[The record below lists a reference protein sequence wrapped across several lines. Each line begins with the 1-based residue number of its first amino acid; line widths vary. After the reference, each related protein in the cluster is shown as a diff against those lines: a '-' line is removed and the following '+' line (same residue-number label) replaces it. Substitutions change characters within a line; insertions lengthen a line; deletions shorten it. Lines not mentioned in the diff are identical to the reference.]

1 LPNLRLVGIS
11 DCLPSDIRAF
21 TSNRFLIYAAAGT
34 TVYAFRGLRHVLY
47 RLEAHSSPIVDIL
60 AFSDAFLVSYD
71 ESGTLIV
78 WNLKTRTQIR
88 REEFPTDTFVVSAM
102 LHPSSSPQIRREEF
116 PIDTF
121 VVSAMLHPSS
131 YKNKLLFGSLQG
143 PLRLWNVVTGKPIYW
158 FKGFDAAVSC
168 LTQSPAKDVCAI
180 GLNDGRIILH
190 NLRYDVS
197 LLYVAQD
204 GGPVTSI
211 EFRSATA
218 GLPSSESLAAAGI
231 QPMVDAEA
239 DIFLL
244 AGTAAGSLVSWKLES
259 DGTCRAVNQTEEL
272 HLARVVSLFCIPTG
286 GAAGAVVSSGADNSL
301 KVSYFDRP
309 DGGLRMAHV
318 RSGHFLPPNQIAFW
332 TGGSAGGNLLV
343 SAGSD
348 SQLRIF
354 STFNDRFDKNLGR
367 AYAPGVP
374 SKKKA
379 KTAARSAWLLPG
391 AKAISLC
398 PSRAYDWD
406 SLAVVHNGRREVTTW
421 NFVKATRGKHFLDP
435 AKFHGL
441 GGEALRLH
449 KHTIAT
455 ALCITHCGN
464 FVVVGYS
471 SGDIIKFNIQS
482 GLEYGAFGDPTGEG
496 ICLFM
501 DTHESTI
508 VGVHVNNV
516 NRLLVSVG
524 ETGVKFWNF
533 FACKPLGEK
542 MNFLDSA
549 PIRLS
554 KFHADS
560 DVLGLALSSGE
571 IVLVNVLNRQLFRR
585 FPNAASQ
592 PCVDLTMS
600 SDGTLLVSAHRGDA
614 LIKLWDVVD
623 CKLLDCFR
631 VKKAVTSI
639 AFSPSDDLLATTHVG
654 CLGVYLWDN
663 RATYQR
669 LQLTPLPFDYVPPTE
684 EEATALPTRSLSSV
698 RQLPGDGEEA
708 DEDVINLVDFSSD
721 EERQEENEQMDISG
735 EQKVEARSSYLSPDQ
750 LQDKLATLSG
760 LPASF
765 FKAFLQLDAIKK
777 RNAEALAVPDET
789 KLELPFF
796 LPVIETTTG
805 MAWIDEADDEEVT
818 ELANA
823 SNALETARSASK
835 RTKRRKKM
843 SVDEIFESHLDS
855 VLADLPSPG
864 ENLTDQICD
873 ETMARLKALNP
884 SSLDM
889 EIRLLAPAPDEL
901 AAAASAIDFV
911 DKEGPLKRLCSFL
924 ALLVNRFKRNLDV
937 DFATACLEGVLR
949 RHGEVI
955 ARPSHFLSTTKSP
968 DFDETVVLETMSN
981 QQQTGTE
988 NLAFA
993 LVEEALKAKRSS
1005 QTMLF
1010 SQITRSIALVDFI
1023 RNASCT
1029 LQIKE
1034 LANRL
1039 VDLPVAVDDA
1049 YVENHRSELR
1059 RPDPITSTTTTST
1072 ATTAAVTTTTT
1083 NDGASVLSYPHCGR
1097 TFASRIGLAFP
1108 EKQIEVS
1115 TNVANYSSAWELVNI
1130 GFSGVVVFD
1139 KERHSWVPTRAAQA
1153 MIVKFISISR
1163 WAKIYPRC
1171 SAGVHK

>member
-1 LPNLRLVGIS
+1 MHSSSRILRPFHALGLVSSGVPFVIKYKPRNKEFNVVVPAGERFNVYRLPNLRLVGIS
-11 DCLPSDIRAF
+11 DSLPSDIRAF
-21 TSNRFLIYAAAGT
+21 TSDRFLIYAAADNI
-34 TVYAFRGLRHVLY
+34 VYAFRGLRHVDFC
-47 RLEAHSSPIVDIL
+47 LEGHKSPIVDIL
-60 AFSDAFLVSYD
+60 AFSDDFLASYD

-78 WNLKTRTQIR
+78 WNLQTRTQIK
-88 REEFPTDTFVVSAM
+88 
-102 LHPSSSPQIRREEF
+102 REEF

-131 YKNKLLFGSLQG
+131 YKNKLLLGSLQG
-143 PLRLWNVVTGKPIYW
+143 PLRLWNFATGRSIYW

-197 LLYVAQD
+197 LVAVVQD
-204 GGPVTSI
+204 GGAITSI
-211 EFRSATA
+211 EFRSVTA
-218 GLPSSESLAAAGI
+218 GLPTSEALQAAGI
-231 QPMVDAEA
+231 QPMVEAEA

-244 AGTAAGSLVSWKLES
+244 AGSASGSLVSWKLES
-259 DGTCRAVNQTEEL
+259 DSTCRAVNQTEEL

-286 GAAGAVVSSGADNSL
+286 AAAGAVVSCGADNNL

-309 DGGLRMAHV
+309 DGGLRTAHV
-318 RSGHFLPPNQIAFW
+318 RGGHFLPPNQIAFW

-379 KTAARSAWLLPG
+379 KAAARSAWLLPG
-391 AKAISLC
+391 AKAISLS

-421 NFVKATRGKHFLDP
+421 NFVRATRGKHFLDP
-435 AKFHGL
+435 AKFHGR
-441 GGEALRLH
+441 GGEALRFH

-455 ALCITHCGN
+455 ALCITQCGN

-482 GLEYGAFGDPTGEG
+482 GLEYGAFGDPTA
-496 ICLFM
+496 
-501 DTHESTI
+501 HETSI

-524 ETGVKFWNF
+524 ENEVMFWNF
-533 FACKPLGEK
+533 FDCTPLGDK
-542 MNFLDSA
+542 LDFLDSA

-571 IVLVNVLNRQLFRR
+571 IVLINVLNRQLFRR
-585 FPNAASQ
+585 LPNAVNQ
-592 PCVDLTMS
+592 LCVDLAIS

-614 LIKLWDVVD
+614 LIKIWDVVD

-631 VKKAVTSI
+631 VKKAVTSM

-654 CLGVYLWDN
+654 SLGVYLWDN

-669 LQLTPLPFDYVPPTE
+669 LHLTPLPSDYVPPTE
-684 EEATALPTRSLSSV
+684 EEAIALPTRSLPSV
-698 RQLPGDGEEA
+698 RQLPGEGDEA
-708 DEDVINLVDFSSD
+708 DEDVINLVDSSSD
-721 EERQEENEQMDISG
+721 EEGEEEEMEVSG
-735 EQKVEARSSYLSPDQ
+735 EEKTEARSCYLSPDQ
-750 LQDKLATLSG
+750 LQDKLVTLSG
-760 LPASF
+760 LPTSF
-765 FKAFLQLDAIKK
+765 FKAFLQLDSIKK
-777 RNAEALAVPDET
+777 RNSEAIAVADET

-805 MAWIDEADDEEVT
+805 MAWIDEADDEEVA
-818 ELANA
+818 ELTNA

-835 RTKRRKKM
+835 RSKRRSKM
-843 SVDEIFESHLDS
+843 SVDEIFESHHDS
-855 VLADLPSPG
+855 VLADLPAPG
-864 ENLTDQICD
+864 EDLTDQICD
-873 ETMARLKALNP
+873 ETIARLKALNP

-911 DKEGPLKRLCSFL
+911 DQEGPLKRLCSFL
-924 ALLVNRFKRNLDV
+924 ALIVNRFKRNLDV
-937 DFATACLEGVLR
+937 DFATACLESVLR

-955 ARPSHFLSTTKSP
+955 ARPSYFLNSTTRSP
-968 DFDETVVLETMSN
+968 GFDQAVVLETLPD
-981 QQQTGTE
+981 QKQTATE

-1010 SQITRSIALVDFI
+1010 NQITRSIALVDFV
-1023 RNASCT
+1023 RNASCA
-1029 LQIKE
+1029 LQ
-1034 LANRL
+1034 
-1039 VDLPVAVDDA
+1039 
-1049 YVENHRSELR
+1049 
-1059 RPDPITSTTTTST
+1059 
-1072 ATTAAVTTTTT
+1072 
-1083 NDGASVLSYPHCGR
+1083 
-1097 TFASRIGLAFP
+1097 
-1108 EKQIEVS
+1108 
-1115 TNVANYSSAWELVNI
+1115 
-1130 GFSGVVVFD
+1130 
-1139 KERHSWVPTRAAQA
+1139 
-1153 MIVKFISISR
+1153 M
-1163 WAKIYPRC
+1163 
-1171 SAGVHK
+1171 